1 MKPYDTSE
9 RLKQIMQNRNLKQ
22 VDILN
27 LCKPFCRKYNVKLN
41 KNDLSQYVNGK
52 ATPGQDKLDILSQAL
67 NVSEAWLYG
76 YNVPIERADSY
87 DFVLSEQEKEMVKA
101 YRSHPEVQS
110 SVNKLLDLPAVTS
123 GGFDVA
129 EDAAKTVNAISAA
142 VTQSR
147 CKKNTK

>member
-1 MKPYDTSE
+1 MGIGIT
-9 RLKQIMQNRNLKQ
+9 LKKLIDEQNTT
-22 VDILN
+22 VSD
-27 LCKPFCRKYNVKLN
+27 V
-41 KNDLSQYVNGK
+41 SK
-52 ATPGQDKLDILSQAL
+52 ATGVKKSTIYSIIDRNSKSANISDLYKIAHHLGVSLDYFYDGAVSDDFYLS
-67 NVSEAWLYG
+67 V
-76 YNVPIERADSY
+76 
-87 DFVLSEQEKEMVKA
+87 QEKEMVKA